1 MLSLVLVET
10 VLTVAE
16 VTKVLRVLEGRFA
29 LTARGIRYYGRSA
42 MVVPSGRLRASKRA
56 RATRLYT
63 VADVA
68 LLRLVCRL
76 RRQRVH
82 ERAVWGLLVYRG
94 EELRRLIAAGV
105 GVLTV
110 DTPAAL
116 AITSEDPTKP
126 KPIRIDVETLVRG
139 LEARLAAYRQRHP
152 RVWTGL
158 AWVPAH
164 EAVQELQ
171 ASRSPEDQ

>member
-1 MLSLVLVET
+1 VET
-10 VLTVAE
+10 VLTVGE
-16 VTKVLRVLEGRFA
+16 VAQVLRAVEGRFA
-29 LTARGIRYYGRSA
+29 LTARGIRYYARSG
-42 MVVPSGRLRASKRA
+42 MVVPSGRLRAGKRA

-63 VADVA
+63 TEDVA

-76 RRQRVH
+76 HRQRVH

-94 EELRRLIAAGV
+94 QELRQLIRAEGGLLA
-105 GVLTV
+105 V

-116 AITSEDPTKP
+116 AITSEDPTTP
-126 KPIRIDVETLVRG
+126 NPIYLDIATVVRG
-139 LEARLAAYRQRHP
+139 LEDRLVAYRQRNP

-164 EAVQELQ
+164 EAVREVE
-171 ASRSPEDQ
+171 R